1 MKSNKQTWN
10 EYLENPNVRPKLYNV
25 TLRRKRDGSF
35 EVCPR
40 GVQMLNIV
48 NEHKQDT
55 VTVNARAFAKVLRES
70 GVSAK

>member
-1 MKSNKQTWN
+1 MKKTNEQWS

-48 NEHKQDT
+48 NEHKQDN
-55 VTVNARAFAKVLRES
+55 VTVNARAFAKALRES
-70 GVSAK
+70 GISAK

>member
-1 MKSNKQTWN
+1 MKKTNEQWS

-35 EVCPR
+35 EVCPH

-48 NEHKQDT
+48 NEHKQDN
-55 VTVNARAFAKVLRES
+55 VTVNARAFAKALRES
-70 GVSAK
+70 GISAK

>member
-1 MKSNKQTWN
+1 MKSNNQTWN

-35 EVCPR
+35 EVCSH

-48 NEHKQDT
+48 NGHKQET
-55 VTVNARAFAKVLRES
+55 VTVNARAFARALFEN

>member
-1 MKSNKQTWN
+1 MKKQNEQWS
-10 EYLENPNVRPKLYNV
+10 EYLANKSVRPKLYNV

-48 NEHKQDT
+48 NEHRQDT
-55 VTVNARAFAKVLRES
+55 VTVNARAFAKALRES
-70 GVSAK
+70 GVAAK